1 MLWPLFCQSYQVQ
14 YNCSYSPITVG
25 NFVTTLPLASISTTN
40 ACLPPNRSS
49 DTSSEV
55 WASPSISLDLLTSE
69 VLASAILSRMSA
81 TRPTADSLAWIRHRS
96 PTHFTDET
104 TASALLVAA
113 PPPVWPE
120 HGLAPPPTS
129 PMNPPPPP

>member
-1 MLWPLFCQSYQVQ
+1 MLWPLFCQSHQVP

-25 NFVTTLPLASISTTN
+25 NFVTTFPLASISTTN

-69 VLASAILSRMSA
+69 VVASAILSRMSA

-104 TASALLVAA
+104 TASAVVVAA
-113 PPPVWPE
+113 DPIVSSGTRHSCRLNRSE
-120 HGLAPPPTS
+120 E
-129 PMNPPPPP
+129 